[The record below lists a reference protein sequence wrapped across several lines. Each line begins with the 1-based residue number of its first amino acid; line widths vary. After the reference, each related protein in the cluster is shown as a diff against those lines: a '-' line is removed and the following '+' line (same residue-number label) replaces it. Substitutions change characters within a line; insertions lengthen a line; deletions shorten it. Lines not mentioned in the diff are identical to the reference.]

1 MLPDKAMARLIIYG
15 VAHELGKELMTVG
28 RASENLIHLDD
39 SSVSM
44 RHAGLRL
51 VGGKYQLRDLGST
64 GGTRVNG
71 EPVREVTLEGGERIR
86 FGGVEARYEADVP
99 LVAQALPVTEFT
111 EIKPAELSA
120 RPVDFINASPF
131 PNRSKEVDQTRTAII
146 VAVVV
151 ALLAF
156 LGSMVAVMLM
166 HAPGL
171 RSAAQ

>member
-1 MLPDKAMARLIIYG
+1 MARLIIHG
-15 VAHELGKELMTVG
+15 TAHELSEESITVG
-28 RASENLIHLDD
+28 RAPENLIHIDD

-51 VGGKYQLRDLGST
+51 IGGKYELRDLGST
-64 GGTRVNG
+64 SGTRVNG

-86 FGGVEARYEADVP
+86 FGGVEARYETDAP
-99 LVAQALPVTEFT
+99 LMTQPLPVTEFT

-131 PNRSKEVDQTRTAII
+131 PNRAKDVDPTRKAVIA
-146 VAVVV
+146 AVVV

-156 LGSMVAVMLM
+156 LGSMVAVLLM
-166 HAPGL
+166 HAPV
-171 RSAAQ
+171 A